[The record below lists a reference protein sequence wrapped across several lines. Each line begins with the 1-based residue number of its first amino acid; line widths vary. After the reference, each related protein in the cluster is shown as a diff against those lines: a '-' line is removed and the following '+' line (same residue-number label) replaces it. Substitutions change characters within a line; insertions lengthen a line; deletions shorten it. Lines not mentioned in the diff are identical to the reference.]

1 MKRILSTFICLL
13 ALLPIHAQTED
24 DARIGQCLNTS
35 DWFELKRAY
44 EQANKET
51 MMPMLKVFAESMIAT
66 QFNQPENA
74 SVEIR
79 ELMNK
84 YGNEIGM
91 GNIIGMGYLLAS
103 NEARLG
109 KYSDAAQTLNNIIQT
124 FKQYTDSTSLAIHRQ
139 SEKQYRI
146 LAQYEGINRITSP
159 KEDYHFPFR
168 LDSIGFKGKRA
179 VTMMI
184 PAKVNQ
190 KPQDIVFDTGA
201 GVNIVSTKAVK
212 ELGLDLHEISTGVT
226 GVGGTQQGLFAVA
239 QCIQLGNL
247 TLNNVPFYVVDLSSG
262 IDSIDVHMK
271 HLNMILGVDF
281 IHAMKEV
288 QIDFGKK
295 EIVVPQHLS
304 TLQEGEVSNM
314 AGGISDLFVVE
325 GKGNDERL
333 LFHLDTGAGSSNLGS
348 QYFQRYKE
356 YITTQCQ
363 ADTLRSAGGGG
374 ILIEQAYW
382 LPNFCL
388 ETNGTSYTFP
398 KIMVATQGGPTDTR
412 EGNFGMDYFLQ
423 FKKVIFNTKDMFVRM
438 IK

>member
-1 MKRILSTFICLL
+1 MKRILSTLICLL
-13 ALLPIHAQTED
+13 ALLPIQAQTQD
-24 DARIGQCLNTS
+24 DARIGECINNS
-35 DWFELKRAY
+35 DWFELRRAY
-44 EQANKET
+44 EQADKET
-51 MMPMLKVFAESMIAT
+51 MMPMMKALAESMIAT
-66 QFNQPENA
+66 QFNQPEKA
-74 SVEIR
+74 CIAIR
-79 ELMNK
+79 ELINK

-91 GNIIGMGYLLAS
+91 GNIINMGYLLAS

-109 KYSDAAQTLNNIIQT
+109 KYTDAIQTLNNIIQT
-124 FKQYTDSTSLAIHRQ
+124 FEQYTDSTSLAIHRQ

-159 KEDYHFPFR
+159 REDYHFPFR

-184 PAKVNQ
+184 PAEVNQ

-212 ELGLDLHEISTGVT
+212 ELGLDLHEISTELT
-226 GVGGTQQGLFAVA
+226 GVGGIQQGQFAVA
-239 QCIQLGNL
+239 QSIQLGNL
-247 TLNNVPFYVVDLSSG
+247 TLNNVPFYVVDISSG

-281 IHAMKEV
+281 IHTMKEV
-288 QIDFGKK
+288 QIDFEKK
-295 EIVVPQHLS
+295 EIVVPQIFS

-314 AGGISDLFVVE
+314 TGGVADFVVE
-325 GKGNDERL
+325 GKGNGERL

-348 QYFQRYKE
+348 QYFQRHKE
-356 YITTQCQ
+356 YITAQCK

-388 ETNGTSYTFP
+388 EMNGTSYTFP

-412 EGNFGMDYFLQ
+412 EGNIGMDYFLQ

>member
-1 MKRILSTFICLL
+1 MKRILSILISLL
-13 ALLPIHAQTED
+13 ALLPIQAQTED
-24 DARIGQCLNTS
+24 DARIGQSLNNS
-35 DWFELKRAY
+35 DWFELRRAY
-44 EQANKET
+44 EQADKET
-51 MMPMLKVFAESMIAT
+51 IMPMLKVFAESMIAT

-74 SVEIR
+74 SVAIR
-79 ELMNK
+79 ELINK

-91 GNIIGMGYLLAS
+91 GNIINMGYLLAS

-109 KYSDAAQTLNNIIQT
+109 KYTDAAQTLNNIIQT
-124 FKQYTDSTSLAIHRQ
+124 FEQYTDSTSLAIHRQ
-139 SEKQYRI
+139 SEKQYQI

-184 PAKVNQ
+184 PAEVNQ

-212 ELGLDLHEISTGVT
+212 ELGLDLHEISTELT
-226 GVGGTQQGLFAVA
+226 GVGGIQQGQFAVA
-239 QCIQLGNL
+239 QSIQLGNL
-247 TLNNVPFYVVDLSSG
+247 TLNNVPFYVVDISSG

-281 IHAMKEV
+281 IHAMKEI
-288 QIDFGKK
+288 QINFEKK
-295 EIVVPQHLS
+295 EIVVPQIFS

-314 AGGISDLFVVE
+314 TGGVADFVLE
-325 GKGNDERL
+325 GKGNGERL
-333 LFHLDTGAGSSNLGS
+333 LFLLDTGAGSSNLGS
-348 QYFQRYKE
+348 QYFQRHKE

-382 LPNFCL
+382 LPDFCL

-423 FKKVIFNTKDMFVRM
+423 FKKLIFNTKDMFVRM